1 MAGKVAVLNDLA
13 GFGRC
18 SLTAAISVLSAMGVQ
33 PCPLPTAVLSAQT
46 GFESYF
52 FQDLT
57 EQMGMITEEWKK
69 SGAQFDGIVTG
80 IYVRPQT
87 DRGSESLSRSCFTKK
102 AHFFL

>member
-46 GFESYF
+46 GFESLF
-52 FQDLT
+52 FSGSYRADGDDYRR
-57 EQMGMITEEWKK
+57 MEEIRR
-69 SGAQFDGIVTG
+69 AV
-80 IYVRPQT
+80 
-87 DRGSESLSRSCFTKK
+87 
-102 AHFFL
+102 

>member
-46 GFESYF
+46 GKLFFSGSYRA
-52 FQDLT
+52 DGDDYRR
-57 EQMGMITEEWKK
+57 MEEIRR
-69 SGAQFDGIVTG
+69 AV
-80 IYVRPQT
+80 
-87 DRGSESLSRSCFTKK
+87 
-102 AHFFL
+102 

>member
-57 EQMGMITEEWKK
+57 EQMGMIPKNGRNQAR
-69 SGAQFDGIVTG
+69 SLTG
-80 IYVRPQT
+80 SLQGLCQTT
-87 DRGSESLSRSCFTKK
+87 DRSGK
-102 AHFFL
+102 

>member
-57 EQMGMITEEWKK
+57 EQMGKNGRNQAR
-69 SGAQFDGIVTG
+69 SLTG
-80 IYVRPQT
+80 SLQGLCQTT
-87 DRGSESLSRSCFTKK
+87 DRSGK
-102 AHFFL
+102 

>member
-57 EQMGMITEEWKK
+57 
-69 SGAQFDGIVTG
+69 
-80 IYVRPQT
+80 
-87 DRGSESLSRSCFTKK
+87 
-102 AHFFL
+102 

>member
-52 FQDLT
+52 FQDLRADGDDYRR
-57 EQMGMITEEWKK
+57 MEEIRR
-69 SGAQFDGIVTG
+69 AV
-80 IYVRPQT
+80 
-87 DRGSESLSRSCFTKK
+87 
-102 AHFFL
+102 